1 MATFVQ
7 IIEELKESMFD
18 LQVEQDETTQAIK
31 SLDGR
36 MAEFVALAGR
46 DRLEDLEDRRE
57 SKRASQKQEKQ
68 NNEDRKNAKKG
79 IGGLSIGDLAQAYV
93 QGRLGMALLSG
104 LGALLVSPIGI
115 GILTGVIGALGLKYL
130 LDNRPKDLPEPPT
143 ANEQSLMDALNDQA
157 ESIPYSPIAGSTPK
171 VAEQA
176 AIQLVEETGSTERAM
191 QLLSAEQRKGNIT
204 AESME
209 AAQTVVLS
217 TQLFGETETLETPD
231 GKEFPVSASF
241 AEFLKQKNSD
251 VEQKDRIG
259 EPLDLTKNILDETK
273 ADITS
278 RLIRTQEKKVMKA
291 VEDDQGQIDV
301 MATAAQYLTPDPAK
315 AVSAEEFM
323 KQPAGINPQP
333 NFYSDAIVRMIDRN
347 YIPPAAGSLQYE
359 EFMKQNSMFQVPPI
373 GQDIIG
379 PIVETAIKSLRTDD
393 NLGLGFFGAP
403 SAGLD
408 INELRDMNLDVE
420 KLSIEIPPNLGGQVL
435 SILGEGLNVGGTTVI
450 NNQTT
455 NNVSG
460 GGGGGGAA
468 AVNTSSSSV
477 APSNDYHGTLDAT
490 QVIGG
495 APNR

>member
-7 IIEELKESMFD
+7 VIEELKESMFD

-323 KQPAGINPQP
+323 KPTSTMSRG
-333 NFYSDAIVRMIDRN
+333 F
-347 YIPPAAGSLQYE
+347 
-359 EFMKQNSMFQVPPI
+359 
-373 GQDIIG
+373 GQDIIR

-460 GGGGGGAA
+460 GGGGGAA

>member
-7 IIEELKESMFD
+7 VIEELKESMFD

-104 LGALLVSPIGI
+104 LGALLLSPIGL
-115 GILTGVIGALGLKYL
+115 GILAGVATATVAGLGLKYI
-130 LDNRPKDLPEPPT
+130 LDNPKQLPVGDVSPETEKKILDQISGSDADPIRPDSLPSQMAQAYKPVINIAERYSSEGKMISDKD
-143 ANEQSLMDALNDQA
+143 
-157 ESIPYSPIAGSTPK
+157 
-171 VAEQA
+171 
-176 AIQLVEETGSTERAM
+176 VEELGIVVRKVRESTAAGLSSEQDLQRAEAFYLRTLQAKRLQEDGGPGTLFAPETRSLREDKAREERLSQEELNTQRLM
-191 QLLSAEQRKGNIT
+191 NLLSPGSYDK
-204 AESME
+204 
-209 AAQTVVLS
+209 
-217 TQLFGETETLETPD
+217 LFPP
-231 GKEFPVSASF
+231 F
-241 AEFLKQKNSD
+241 
-251 VEQKDRIG
+251 
-259 EPLDLTKNILDETK
+259 ETK

-278 RLIRTQEKKVMKA
+278 RLIRTQEEKVMKA
-291 VEDDQGQIDV
+291 VENDQGQIDV

-315 AVSAEEFM
+315 AVSVEEFM
-323 KQPAGINPQP
+323 KPASTMSRD
-333 NFYSDAIVRMIDRN
+333 F
-347 YIPPAAGSLQYE
+347 
-359 EFMKQNSMFQVPPI
+359 

-460 GGGGGGAA
+460 GGGGGGAT

-477 APSNDYHGTLDAT
+477 APSNDYQGSMNPTW
-490 QVIGG
+490 VIGG
-495 APNR
+495 AAGR